1 VLLSLLEKPTMM
13 APGSPQSENSPLKQT
28 RETVIDMQRSITL
41 TSCFYGISSRVWVPL
56 TWAISEESKKK
67 HYSGHGGKLNKYQVF
82 SNPSAWVWC
91 SEGLFRAPP
100 THWRFFMQISFL
112 SLSALVFKL
121 VSQGRDLEDSEG
133 RTLQT
138 TLYKG
143 TYTLIWGLMPFIKS
157 TAS

>member
-41 TSCFYGISSRVWVPL
+41 TSCFYVISSRVWVPP

-82 SNPSAWVWC
+82 SNTSACVWC
-91 SEGLFRAPP
+91 SQGLFRAPP
-100 THWRFFMQISFL
+100 THWSFFMQISFL

-121 VSQGRDLEDSEG
+121 VPQGRDLEDSEDW
-133 RTLQT
+133 TSQIT
-138 TLYKG
+138 FCKG
-143 TYTLIWGLMPFIKS
+143 TYTLSWGVMPFTKS